1 MARLVCRICQKQ
13 YANYTCP
20 RCNLRYCSLQC
31 YKGHSV
37 QCTEAFSRD
46 NVLAEMKNVE
56 VSKETKQNILQ
67 ALQRQ
72 SEDGKESIND
82 EEEETSISDE
92 TLQKLIA
99 GAEVTVA
106 DLSLDE
112 LKAFKRAVASGE
124 LCHLIEP
131 WEPWWLKP
139 GAKSLT
145 LGSQGNSLVQP
156 LDSTSNDEQES
167 TNEAPLPPSQA
178 LPPLSHLSK
187 LDPSPLLPVHL
198 IDLLYSYCF
207 VMRLYN
213 GEWKDS
219 PLDAAMDLLATSR
232 VLSQSAQPETV
243 TEVIWYCSEAV
254 CSPAFRHA
262 GGSQLSLL
270 LCDDTAALLRIGRPA
285 VVRALAD
292 LQRMLEASIDESK
305 KLKMVDTKK
314 ESKLLQAAS
323 RKAFFLMC
331 WANQLGDGVACFA
344 ALVDTEKERR
354 AESTESTVTTA
365 RTTMRTTRTT
375 TKAVLSAAGD

>member
-1 MARLVCRICQKQ
+1 
-13 YANYTCP
+13 
-20 RCNLRYCSLQC
+20 
-31 YKGHSV
+31 
-37 QCTEAFSRD
+37 
-46 NVLAEMKNVE
+46 MKNVE
-56 VSKETKQNILQ
+56 VSKETKKKFLQ

-72 SEDGKESIND
+72 SEERKESIND
-82 EEEETSISDE
+82 EEEETFISDE
-92 TLQKLIA
+92 TLHKLIA
-99 GAEVTVA
+99 GAEVIVA

-112 LKAFKRAVASGE
+112 LKAFQRAVASGE

-131 WEPWWLKP
+131 WEPC
-139 GAKSLT
+139 
-145 LGSQGNSLVQP
+145 
-156 LDSTSNDEQES
+156 
-167 TNEAPLPPSQA
+167 
-178 LPPLSHLSK
+178 
-187 LDPSPLLPVHL
+187 
-198 IDLLYSYCF
+198 YCF

-219 PLDAAMDLLATSR
+219 PLDAAMDLLATSK

-243 TEVIWYCSEAV
+243 TEVIWCCSEAV

-270 LCDDTAALLRIGRPA
+270 LCDDTAAVLRIGRPA

-314 ESKLLQAAS
+314 ESKLIQAAS

-354 AESTESTVTTA
+354 AEPLSRRWRRRRQRRGRRPKQSCLPLAIECYSKLGHCPKFHQVHRKEA
-365 RTTMRTTRTT
+365 
-375 TKAVLSAAGD
+375 TKSSLPRSRFMHPCGKW